1 MDKEKRWV
9 ICKSTPEL
17 REDLLEIRK
26 LEGLTISDAIR
37 KGVREYRLRLQR
49 AEARRIAQ
57 AR

>member
-1 MDKEKRWV
+1 MDKQKRWV

-37 KGVREYRLRLQR
+37 KGVRQYRLRLQR
-49 AEARRIAQ
+49 ADARRR
-57 AR
+57 ARVA